1 MLTYSLNL
9 RLCIFNFTWNEPVI
23 GLLPPDPRG
32 LGPGDKGLRQL
43 GDGWLMGDNSALG
56 GFSIP
61 ISVVV
66 LKPTAAKEEHLH
78 IYRITEN
85 EGIR

>member
-1 MLTYSLNL
+1 M
-9 RLCIFNFTWNEPVI
+9 
-23 GLLPPDPRG
+23 G

-66 LKPTAAKEEHLH
+66 LKPTAA
-78 IYRITEN
+78 TEK
-85 EGIR
+85 GICGCEIKIWYHFTF